1 MVNLIH
7 NIPSA
12 NDGEQYK
19 ENNNI
24 IKYLESNKDS
34 LLDIA
39 EKNYENLVE
48 TLTNDAVNSAADP

>member
-24 IKYLESNKDS
+24 IKYLKSNKDS
-34 LLDIA
+34 LLDLA